1 MKAEEFDRR
10 FDDGE
15 DVIEFLDLSKASR
28 PGLGKKS
35 VSIDLPNWMIEGI
48 DQEAERLGVDR
59 QSLLK
64 IWVAEKLERYSQS
77 QF

>member
-10 FDDGE
+10 FDADE
-15 DVIEFLDLSKASR
+15 DIVEFLDLSKASR

-35 VSIDLPNWMIEGI
+35 VRVDLPNWMIEGI
-48 DQEAERLGVDR
+48 DQEAKRLGVDR

-77 QF
+77 